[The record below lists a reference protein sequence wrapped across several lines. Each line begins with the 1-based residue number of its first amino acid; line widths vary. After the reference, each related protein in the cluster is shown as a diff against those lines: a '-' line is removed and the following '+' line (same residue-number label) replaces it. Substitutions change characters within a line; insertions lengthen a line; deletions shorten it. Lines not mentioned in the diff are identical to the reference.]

1 MGVYIGV
8 IEKKG
13 YEPTIFFNFKPL
25 AEVRNNEIVILSTAE
40 RSALL
45 PKSEKLDIN
54 FSYKFN
60 SVDQRNEMEDS
71 FEDKSLTVFEFTLS
85 DLHDNIRN
93 GVRNQ
98 TGYYVDALAMLDA
111 GKIRALNSVA
121 VYPVINDSDVLSDF
135 FHDPIVEIDV
145 AYASIGD
152 EIFVDLGNFYAGP
165 YEVDFR
171 EITQSFYIR
180 PQIKNSKYTINGYN
194 KAKSPTLV
202 LSDVDGHWSADGERW
217 VVLHAREGMPVD
229 QLDVIDDAQLLES
242 FRESIGVENIVD
254 GRIIIDDIERLLDQY
269 ENSLLSGAGI
279 SDSIRKKRLN
289 RLVELL
295 TSEEE
300 LTDTLSY
307 ITESICSLLIRYRN
321 TEEVNEWL
329 QSTLTMHP
337 EFWDKIRDTR
347 VIGTRIDQLNQ
358 DVEELQQQ
366 RDSLDAEIKSKREK
380 AVSIDLQAIE
390 EKKKEMLAVDTEYAE
405 TKKRLND
412 LLATLGMV
420 EDLSA
425 LQRRLNSLRDDV
437 TYTETHKR
445 HLENDARYLEMQ
457 FSQLINNQHD
467 KMLSVAFDGFM
478 ASKMLKAAAEWE
490 AEEANRL
497 SERFV
502 ISANSVPTE
511 SKTPEELV
519 DYLTRTVQIVRPQYT
534 RNTIINIAICVTQGF
549 LTVFSGEPG
558 CGKTSICNIYAD
570 VLGLNKVENMVEP
583 EGTNYSATRYVPVSV
598 ERGWTSKRDF
608 VGYFNPLSKTFDKSN
623 RDVYDALSRLHM
635 EHCKDLASFPFIIL
649 LDEANLSPMEYYWA
663 DFMYICDD
671 TGRKRQINLG
681 DNNVLSIPDTL
692 HFVATI
698 NNDHTTET
706 LSPRLIDRAW
716 IIQLPQQVGPVSTCA
731 EISEDQIDIITWDSL
746 KGAFS
751 NNQGECI
758 VLPSDIQKKYDA
770 VVTHLRKVKLY
781 LSPRVEIAIKRYWS
795 AASVWFEK
803 ELGIE
808 PPVVALDYAIAQK
821 VLPKIQGHGDEYEK
835 WLEELRA
842 ILNTH
847 DLNMSAKIVKDI
859 MERGNQQMKYFQ
871 FFA

>member
-25 AEVRNNEIVILSTAE
+25 AEVRNNEIVTLSTAE

-93 GVRNQ
+93 GIRNQ

-111 GKIRALNSVA
+111 GKIRALNSVS
-121 VYPVINDSDVLSDF
+121 VYPVINENDVMSDF

-152 EIFVDLGNFYAGP
+152 EIFVDIGNFYAGP
-165 YEVDFR
+165 YVVDFR
-171 EITQSFYIR
+171 EITQTFYIR

-217 VVLHAREGMPVD
+217 VVLHAKEGMPID
-229 QLDVIDDAQLLES
+229 QQDVIDDAQLLES
-242 FRESIGVENIVD
+242 FRESVGVENIVD
-254 GRIIIDDIERLLDQY
+254 GRVIIDDIDRLLEQY
-269 ENSLLSGAGI
+269 ENSLLTGAGI
-279 SDSIRKKRLN
+279 SDAIRKKRLN

-307 ITESICSLLIRYRN
+307 IAESICNLLVRYKD
-321 TEEVNEWL
+321 TEEVDEWV
-329 QSTLTMHP
+329 QSTLAKHP

-347 VIGTRIDQLNQ
+347 FIGTRIEELNQ
-358 DVEELQQQ
+358 TVEELQQQ
-366 RDSLDAEIKSKREK
+366 RDSLDAEIQDKRAK

-390 EKKKEMLAVDTEYAE
+390 EKKKEMLAVDTAYAE
-405 TKKRLND
+405 TKKRLSD
-412 LLATLGMV
+412 LLETLGMAD
-420 EDLSA
+420 DLVA
-425 LQRRLNSLRDDV
+425 LQRKLTSLQSDV

-467 KMLSVAFDGFM
+467 KMLGIAFDGFM

-497 SERFV
+497 SEGYV
-502 ISANSVPTE
+502 ASANSIPVVDK
-511 SKTPEELV
+511 SSEELA
-519 DYLTRTVQIVRPQYT
+519 DYLVRTVQILRPQYS
-534 RNTIINIAICVTQGF
+534 RNTILNIAICTTQGF

-558 CGKTSICNIYAD
+558 CGKTSICNIWAD
-570 VLGLNKVENMVEP
+570 VLGLNKIEDMMDQ
-583 EGTNYSATRYVPVSV
+583 TNEAFTANRYVPVSV

-623 RDVYDALSRLHM
+623 RDVYDALTRLHI
-635 EHCKDLASFPFIIL
+635 EQNKGLNKFPFIIL

-663 DFMYICDD
+663 DFMYVCDE
-671 TGRKRQINLG
+671 TSKKRKINLG

-716 IIQLPQQVGPVSTCA
+716 IVQLPQQVGPVSTCSA
-731 EISEDQIDIITWDSL
+731 IADDQIEVITWDSL
-746 KGAFS
+746 NRTFS
-751 NNQGECI
+751 PSSMECI
-758 VLPSDIQKKYDA
+758 MLPAEIQKIYDTVSA
-770 VVTHLRKVKLY
+770 HLRKAKLFV
-781 LSPRVEIAIKRYWS
+781 SPRVEIAIKRYW
-795 AASVWFEK
+795 AIASTLFEK

-808 PPVVALDYAIAQK
+808 PSVVALDYAIAQK
-821 VLPKIQGHGDEYEK
+821 ILPKIQGHGDDYEK
-835 WLEELRA
+835 WLDELRS
-842 ILNTH
+842 ILNTK
-847 DLNMSAKIVKDI
+847 DLNVSAKIVKDI
-859 MERGNQQMKYFQ
+859 SERGSQQMKYFQ